1 MNMLSLEGVSIGY
14 VGKTDFQLKVLTLYD
29 LYPI

>member
-1 MNMLSLEGVSIGY
+1 LSLEGVSIGY
-14 VGKTDFQLKVLTLYD
+14 VAKTDFQLKASALCD